1 MILRSFLETARDLQQ
16 GLPKPCR
23 CREPSGGPHAST
35 NEDHEETTQMKTTIG
50 GIAAAVLLAAT
61 GFAQAA
67 TVSCPPTPLP
77 AGLDRQVT
85 VTGAALS
92 GGLCW
97 YAEGNI
103 DSNAAFN
110 NPAQT
115 LTVGSLTLNLLAK
128 DSTSDTSDPNV
139 SFTTGAGGFTG
150 TFSFNSTY
158 LTSQDRLF
166 VGFHFGNGGGSPD
179 SFVVELDKATA
190 SNIAWTFS
198 DTNSN
203 RPNALSNLY
212 VFGTPGRAVPE
223 PATLGLLGLG
233 LLGAGVARRRKA

>member
-1 MILRSFLETARDLQQ
+1 MKKTL
-16 GLPKPCR
+16 
-23 CREPSGGPHAST
+23 SGAVG
-35 NEDHEETTQMKTTIG
+35 
-50 GIAAAVLLAAT
+50 AVLLAAM
-61 GFAQAA
+61 GLAQAA

-97 YAEGNI
+97 YTEGNV

-115 LTVGSLTLNLLAK
+115 LTVSSLTLNLLAK
-128 DSTSDTSDPNV
+128 DSTGNTSDPNV
-139 SFTTGAGGFTG
+139 SFTTGSGGYTG

-179 SFVVELDKATA
+179 SFLVELDKSTA
-190 SNIAWTFS
+190 SNIAWSFS

-203 RPNALSNLY
+203 QPNALSNLY

-233 LLGAGVARRRKA
+233 LLGAGIVRRRKA

>member
-1 MILRSFLETARDLQQ
+1 
-16 GLPKPCR
+16 
-23 CREPSGGPHAST
+23 
-35 NEDHEETTQMKTTIG
+35 MKTTLS
-50 GIAAAVLLAAT
+50 GIAGAVLLAAT
-61 GFAQAA
+61 GLAQAA
-67 TVSCPPTPLP
+67 TVTCPPNPLP

-97 YAEGNI
+97 YTEGNI
-103 DSNAAFN
+103 DSNAAFD

-115 LTVGSLTLNLLAK
+115 LTVGSLTLNLLGK
-128 DSTSDTSDPNV
+128 DSTDNSSNSPNL
-139 SFTTGAGGFTG
+139 SYTLGAGNYTG

-179 SFVVELDKATA
+179 SFVVELDKSTA

-203 RPNALSNLY
+203 RPNGLSNLY